1 MNLLKGK
8 KFLLISGCISS
19 LGLIAMGIFWWM
31 NESKFNQA
39 IADYT
44 EGNCESSIG
53 SINKLSESP
62 LNSVFRYT
70 ARSAQVRSEC
80 YRFITAKDEETK
92 AVKEGDFGKAMV
104 AQNSF
109 VTTFPESP
117 LKKYS
122 LSRVKA
128 HFAAKGS
135 SNMSSLTSCP
145 ETESMRRNDIFPNPA
160 ANVPKFLWGCVK
172 IYTDKPETQLNFGV
186 KLLGEFPKNE
196 LAFNSKTILLKNSLL
211 CEQSQKF
218 QGEQTVVFLSVIHLV
233 CSRVYLNNA
242 NFARSM
248 EYLDGINSSPY
259 PIKKEADALQEE
271 WIKDFTATSK
281 TLSSAYSEVNDATM
295 RCFGANAFIPWD
307 AFRGVDCVSG
317 RELEAWERV
326 IQIVP
331 ATKLLAIARKFDRV
345 RKIVGVVTTIS
356 NGILISKGL
365 ASIYD
370 FERSKQLIKSNAVEM
385 FDMLREEDADTRAAL
400 IRYSPGMQTILERV
414 HSELNIEKTFPWAV
428 SLLKKYD
435 SP

>member
-1 MNLLKGK
+1 
-8 KFLLISGCISS
+8 
-19 LGLIAMGIFWWM
+19 
-31 NESKFNQA
+31 
-39 IADYT
+39 
-44 EGNCESSIG
+44 
-53 SINKLSESP
+53 
-62 LNSVFRYT
+62 
-70 ARSAQVRSEC
+70 
-80 YRFITAKDEETK
+80 
-92 AVKEGDFGKAMV
+92 
-104 AQNSF
+104 
-109 VTTFPESP
+109 
-117 LKKYS
+117 
-122 LSRVKA
+122 
-128 HFAAKGS
+128 
-135 SNMSSLTSCP
+135 
-145 ETESMRRNDIFPNPA
+145 
-160 ANVPKFLWGCVK
+160 
-172 IYTDKPETQLNFGV
+172 
-186 KLLGEFPKNE
+186 
-196 LAFNSKTILLKNSLL
+196 
-211 CEQSQKF
+211 
-218 QGEQTVVFLSVIHLV
+218 
-233 CSRVYLNNA
+233 
-242 NFARSM
+242 M